1 MLTKIL
7 LILAVVPLLIVLWA
21 SALSVA
27 RQYLSGAKATLL
39 AAKKVRDACRN
50 RKNCPG
56 CILYDPQRES
66 CNLYGSLPSEWKI

>member
-7 LILAVVPLLIVLWA
+7 LILAFAPVLIVLWA

-27 RQYLSGAKATLL
+27 RQYLSGEKATLL

-50 RKNCPG
+50 RKKCPG
-56 CILYDPQRES
+56 CIFHDPQRDS
-66 CNLYGSLPSEWKI
+66 CNLYGSLPDEWDI